1 MAQTVRLHLQYRKPG
16 FDPWVKK
23 TPWTGEWLPTPV
35 SLPGESHGQR
45 SLVGYSPSGRQELD
59 MTEQLSLS
67 QFPVFMLLVSELE
80 DI

>member
-1 MAQTVRLHLQYRKPG
+1 M
-16 FDPWVKK
+16 
-23 TPWTGEWLPTPV
+23 
-35 SLPGESHGQR
+35 
-45 SLVGYSPSGRQELD
+45 GYSPSGRQELD